1 MKNIKIKIRK
11 LCFRRKK
18 CRIRNKKSADKS
30 RHRREMVRSFM
41 EIELKENEEKGDKKV
56 GQKKIMKN
64 VEKEQNTK
72 TA

>member
-1 MKNIKIKIRK
+1 
-11 LCFRRKK
+11 
-18 CRIRNKKSADKS
+18 
-30 RHRREMVRSFM
+30 M